1 MKRYIQLLY
10 EMTLRDLKVKYKGS
24 RFGFFGMI
32 INPIFQVAIIGL
44 VFSYIVEIPN
54 YYVFLLSG
62 LIPWQYFSQT
72 ISSSTQSLL
81 NERQLIHK
89 SKFNLEM
96 IPLSISLSNFIIL
109 SPSFITLV
117 LYQLIIRSVSTT
129 HVLMVIPAVILMLVF
144 TSSLSIILSV
154 VGVYFRSLAQ
164 IVNPLLL
171 LFFYSTPIIYK
182 IDMLPDNLKR
192 ISSINP
198 VSGYTQ
204 LFHYSLL
211 DIPISFPQGNNCWT
225 NNHYTISIGFKK
237 IIESKGPIIIDK
249 L

>member
-1 MKRYIQLLY
+1 
-10 EMTLRDLKVKYKGS
+10 MTLRDLKVKYKGS
-24 RFGFFGMI
+24 RFGFFWMI

-211 DIPISFPQGNNCWT
+211 DIPISFPKEIIVGL
-225 NNHYTISIGFKK
+225 TIIILSVLASKK
-237 IIESKGPIIIDK
+237 IIESKGPIIVDK